1 MTHDS
6 RRIGAP
12 DAYAFGH
19 WAPTARAAHRALVPR
34 ALLLG
39 VVMALLAAARPAGA
53 QEPVRL
59 PIPPSLPRDG
69 QCVCSGSLEFVS
81 LRVRRKDGTPISDA
95 TLRVRREDSNEVWRR
110 DDEPVSPG
118 TYVVMQDGEL
128 ALRDVPPTGIPLRV
142 DVRWKGKTQTAR
154 VVVVGRDP
162 CGCHITRL
170 SGASEV
176 VFP

>member
-1 MTHDS
+1 MTRES
-6 RRIGAP
+6 RREGAP

-19 WAPTARAAHRALVPR
+19 RAPTARASYRAVFPS

-39 VVMALLAAARPAGA
+39 MVMAFLAAARPAGA

-81 LRVRRKDGTPISDA
+81 LRVRRKDGTPITDA
-95 TLRVRREDSNEVWRR
+95 TLRVRREDSNEMWRR
-110 DDEPVSPG
+110 DDAPISPG
-118 TYVVMQDGEL
+118 TYVVMQDGDL
-128 ALRDVPPTGIPLRV
+128 ALRDVPPAGIPLRV
-142 DVRWKGKTQTAR
+142 DVRWKGKTQTAH
-154 VVVVGRDP
+154 VVVIGRDP

-170 SGASEV
+170 SGATEV